1 MLSGQAI
8 LQTSTFFYSGILQR
22 GRAPEATAAPGSE
35 GPRIKFLRKTEI
47 LYRVHAQKL
56 YPCNKNY
63 EFHMYC

>member
-35 GPRIKFLRKTEI
+35 GPRIKFLRKT
-47 LYRVHAQKL
+47 
-56 YPCNKNY
+56 
-63 EFHMYC
+63 